1 MDNWQEAR
9 LIPVAGISGASEAEQ
24 RATSALLS
32 VLGIVRPYRHLPPLS
47 KTPALHDTI
56 CRLLQEFWRVTA
68 LKLTGSTVEALWMAK
83 SGFQKRREA
92 KNLAKIQEIETAQGW
107 ERSYVAVNGKQK
119 LQWSD
124 TTTIVFC
131 VFAVAFVVALLAGY
145 VIFPGGIVLAV
156 AFNSLKPT
164 RTISLTTQSAVVWE
178 HSFWSNGIKGFHYAS
193 PRGSLRVADGWATVG
208 AGIPIKLS
216 RDEVNIVI
224 AEQRRLQTP
233 TPPPPAFAPQS
244 FQ

>member
-124 TTTIVFC
+124 TTTIIFC
-131 VFAVAFVVALLAGY
+131 VFAVAFVVALLAGCLLY
-145 VIFPGGIVLAV
+145 TSP
-156 AFNSLKPT
+156 
-164 RTISLTTQSAVVWE
+164 
-178 HSFWSNGIKGFHYAS
+178 S
-193 PRGSLRVADGWATVG
+193 PRDAT
-208 AGIPIKLS
+208 LS
-216 RDEVNIVI
+216 RMPSS
-224 AEQRRLQTP
+224 A
-233 TPPPPAFAPQS
+233 
-244 FQ
+244 